1 MSAQLNGLGG
11 RWSGSKARTKHEPA
25 TQSAAPGGD
34 SEESSLDE
42 FLEHELLCW
51 LNEDKPIGQE
61 VATLRPELYGE
72 LHQLLG
78 VATEADNRCVEDILA
93 EAERLMLQ
101 DGGSELPVAAGDQS
115 PVGWGEL
122 LLPPPPAP
130 PPPMTTKWDESGPP
144 YHRPQRIA
152 SPACVKVSHCYFTCL
167 LDLLFQPF
175 S

>member
-1 MSAQLNGLGG
+1 MFAGLGASC
-11 RWSGSKARTKHEPA
+11 RFPERPISCTSL
-25 TQSAAPGGD
+25 
-34 SEESSLDE
+34 SEVALG
-42 FLEHELLCW
+42 LAVLGCYV
-51 LNEDKPIGQE
+51 E

-152 SPACVKVSHCYFTCL
+152 SPACVK
-167 LDLLFQPF
+167 PF